1 MFHSRGMEH
10 RINRI
15 HEKALQLIYTGISQL
30 HFNELLKKGKT
41 YKDFI
46 VLLILKYKSITK
58 MKLDLILFIQEIIYL
73 KQRMEDIN
81 KSWWVQINRSWLDS
95 MYVNGDNEIYFDSS
109 GVDYISKETKKIIRQ
124 KKYQQIFI
132 EYKHMIE

>member
-1 MFHSRGMEH
+1 
-10 RINRI
+10 
-15 HEKALQLIYTGISQL
+15 
-30 HFNELLKKGKT
+30 
-41 YKDFI
+41 
-46 VLLILKYKSITK
+46 
-58 MKLDLILFIQEIIYL
+58 
-73 KQRMEDIN
+73 
-81 KSWWVQINRSWLDS
+81 

>member
-15 HEKALQLIYTGISQL
+15 HEKALQLIYTGISQQ

-41 YKDFI
+41 CKDFI

-81 KSWWVQINRSWLDS
+81 KS
-95 MYVNGDNEIYFDSS
+95 
-109 GVDYISKETKKIIRQ
+109 
-124 KKYQQIFI
+124 
-132 EYKHMIE
+132 

>member
-41 YKDFI
+41 CKHFI

-58 MKLDLILFIQEIIYL
+58 MNLDLILFIQEIIYL

-81 KSWWVQINRSWLDS
+81 KS
-95 MYVNGDNEIYFDSS
+95 
-109 GVDYISKETKKIIRQ
+109 
-124 KKYQQIFI
+124 
-132 EYKHMIE
+132 